1 MDIGRSVPGNTRSF
15 GKGIP
20 SYYLLPM
27 DLEET
32 KQFRLHWTNTDKSNK
47 ITPIKKEAKTMGLGY
62 FFIFTI
68 ILGAAGIAVALL
80 IAAWGIWKKAR
91 FKILAIIPLLLGS
104 FCAFI
109 AFYLLGIILREGFYH
124 PF

>member
-1 MDIGRSVPGNTRSF
+1 
-15 GKGIP
+15 
-20 SYYLLPM
+20 
-27 DLEET
+27 
-32 KQFRLHWTNTDKSNK
+32 
-47 ITPIKKEAKTMGLGY
+47 MGLGY
-62 FFIFTI
+62 FFIFTM

-80 IAAWGIWKKAR
+80 IAAWGIWKKAQ